1 MTCRPVGKECQAI
14 GARLPL
20 TVDWTEV
27 CANRW
32 TAGEVRAQD
41 EVIRPEASNGAQYRI
56 VDAEDAGQSA
66 SEEPAWAVNETIGT
80 TYPDGTVLWTAEAI
94 SNDSLARTIVTS
106 TWDVVDGITIDDEN
120 FQSANGEQKTWAYF
134 RGSVA
139 GKYMLRNRVV
149 FSDGVEDVAE
159 IQLQIK

>member
-1 MTCRPVGKECQAI
+1 MACRTLGKECQAI

-20 TVDWTEV
+20 TVDWTDV

-32 TAGEVRAQD
+32 ASGEVRGQD
-41 EVIRPEASNGAQYRI
+41 EVIRPESSNGAQYRI
-56 VDAEDAGQSA
+56 ANLADAGQSSA
-66 SEEPAWAVNETIGT
+66 EEPAWAVNETLGT
-80 TYPDGTVLWTAEAI
+80 VYLDGTILWTAEAI
-94 SNDSLARTIVTS
+94 SNASLDRVIVTS
-106 TWDVVDGITIDDEN
+106 SWEVEDGITIDDEN
-120 FQSANGEQKTWAYF
+120 FQSTNGEQKTWAYF

-139 GKYMLRNRVV
+139 GKYMLRNRVI